1 MDHNFTC
8 LRTTIFQK
16 FAGALF
22 LNSLGLFVEFGN
34 TGKVSLD
41 APANVGIEAALIGGY
56 KFGRDQIARGVW
68 LRDGIS
74 CDESQL
80 VAVLFVRLE
89 VSAPV

>member
-68 LRDGIS
+68 LRDGIC
-74 CDESQL
+74 CDESQF